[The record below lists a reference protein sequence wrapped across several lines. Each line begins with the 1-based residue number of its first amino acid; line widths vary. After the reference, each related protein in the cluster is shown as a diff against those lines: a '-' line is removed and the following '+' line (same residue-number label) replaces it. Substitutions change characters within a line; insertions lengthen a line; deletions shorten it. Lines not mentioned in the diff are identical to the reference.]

1 MDGNLHKQHIVR
13 VTRNVHAA
21 SADGI
26 ADEVIRQSW
35 MRCDRE
41 FGLDP
46 GKPPSAYVLDSS
58 AIKEHQGQVE
68 GFLQVARTGME
79 AFYKQ
84 ISSLNYVM
92 LLTDG
97 EGVTVDYIGDRKYD
111 REAKQAGLYLGT
123 SWKERYAG
131 TNAVGTCL
139 STGKAIIC
147 HKTDHFYAANIDLT
161 CTAAPIFAPDGNLLA
176 ILDVSSMSSPLAKES
191 QFLALQLVMMHAKM
205 IESANFLNHF
215 SSHWILRYAKTPVFV
230 DVNKENLIAI
240 DGDGMILGATQA
252 AVNELNGGCSVKDVI
267 GSSIS
272 DYFETSIDDLL
283 SVASGPVNLINN
295 TITVRGAGELFYM
308 DITPP
313 TGKSVSK
320 PKAGFLS
327 GHRNAFD
334 RIAGEEPLM
343 QASITKAKRFADQN
357 LNIIISG
364 ETGTGKELMARAIH
378 NSSVRSIKPFVA
390 INCAAIPESLIES
403 ELFGYEQG
411 AFTGGRKQG
420 KKGLIMQSDG
430 GTLFLDEISDMP
442 LNLQSRLLR
451 VLAEREVLALG
462 SDKPKRADLH
472 VISASHK
479 DLRVLIARG
488 GFREDLYYRL
498 NGATL
503 ELPAL
508 RHRQDISFVVAN
520 IVAEES
526 KLRRTHFQV
535 STEVEEIFER
545 YPWPGNCR
553 QLRNVLQFAMA
564 LTDDG
569 VIKANDLPDE
579 IRSEVRS
586 NELSPS
592 AAMTG
597 VDDSLQK
604 EALGNGYPMKAK
616 SLIALLQKH
625 KWNITDVALEL
636 NLARSTVYRRMKK
649 YAIVAPNDR

>member
-1 MDGNLHKQHIVR
+1 MVTCTSSILFR
-13 VTRNVHAA
+13 VANNVNADA
-21 SADGI
+21 ADGI
-26 ADEVIRQSW
+26 ADQVIRQSW

-46 GKPPSAYVLDSS
+46 GQPPSACVLDSS
-58 AIKEHQGQVE
+58 AIRAHQGQIE
-68 GFLQVARTGME
+68 EFLQVARTGME

-111 REAKQAGLYLGT
+111 HEAKQAGLYLGT

-139 STGKAIIC
+139 STGKPIIC

-205 IESANFLNHF
+205 IESANFLSHF
-215 SSHWILRYAKTPVFV
+215 SGHWILRYAKTPVFV

-240 DGDGMILGATQA
+240 DGDGTILGATQA
-252 AVNELNGGCSVKDVI
+252 AVNELNGGSSVKDVI
-267 GSSIS
+267 GNSIS
-272 DYFETSIDDLL
+272 EHFETSVDDLF
-283 SVASGPVNLINN
+283 SVASDSVNLINN
-295 TITVRGAGELFYM
+295 TIKVRGAGELFYM

-320 PKAGFLS
+320 KKAGFLS
-327 GHRNAFD
+327 GHRNAFAW
-334 RIAGEEPLM
+334 IAGEDKLM
-343 QASITKAKRFADQN
+343 QASISKARRFADQN

-411 AFTGGRKQG
+411 AFTGGSKKG

-451 VLAEREVLALG
+451 VLAEKEVLALG
-462 SDKPKRADLH
+462 AEKPKRADLH

-479 DLRVLIARG
+479 DLRVLIGRG

-526 KLRRTHFQV
+526 KVRRANFQV
-535 STEVEEIFER
+535 AAEVLKIFER

-569 VIKANDLPDE
+569 IIKANDLPDE
-579 IRSEVRS
+579 IRSALPG
-586 NELSPS
+586 NEPSPL
-592 AAMTG
+592 AALTG
-597 VDDSLQK
+597 VDLLPQK
-604 EALGNGYPMKAK
+604 DASEDGYPMQAK
-616 SLIALLQKH
+616 TLIELLQKH

>member
-1 MDGNLHKQHIVR
+1 MNGDLQKQHIVR
-13 VTRNVHAA
+13 VANNVNADT
-21 SADGI
+21 ADGI

-35 MRCDRE
+35 LRCDRE

-46 GKPPSAYVLDSS
+46 GRPPSACVLDSA
-58 AIKEHQGQVE
+58 AIRAHQGQIE
-68 GFLQVARTGME
+68 EFLQVARTGME

-111 REAKQAGLYLGT
+111 HEAKQAGLYLGT
-123 SWKERYAG
+123 SWRERYAG

-205 IESANFLNHF
+205 IESANFLSHF
-215 SSHWILRYAKTPVFV
+215 SGHWILRYAKTPVFV

-240 DGDGMILGATQA
+240 DGDGTILGATQA
-252 AVNELNGGCSVKDVI
+252 AVNELIGGSSVKDVI
-267 GSSIS
+267 GTSVSEH
-272 DYFETSIDDLL
+272 FETSVDDLF
-283 SVASGPVNLINN
+283 SVVSDSVNFINN
-295 TITVRGAGELFYM
+295 TIKVRGAGELFYM

-313 TGKSVSK
+313 AGKSVSK
-320 PKAGFLS
+320 KKAGFLS
-327 GHRNAFD
+327 GHRNAFA
-334 RIAGEEPLM
+334 RIAGEDKLM
-343 QASITKAKRFADQN
+343 QASISKARRFADQN

-411 AFTGGRKQG
+411 AFTGGNKKG

-462 SDKPKRADLH
+462 ADKPKRADLH

-479 DLRVLIARG
+479 DLRVLIGRG

-526 KLRRTHFQV
+526 KLRTANFQV
-535 STEVEEIFER
+535 AAEVQEIFER

-569 VIKANDLPDE
+569 IIKASDLPDE
-579 IRSEVRS
+579 IRSDLPS
-586 NELSPS
+586 NESSPS
-592 AAMTG
+592 AEMVG
-597 VDDSLQK
+597 VDLSLQK
-604 EALGNGYPMKAK
+604 GASENGYSMQAK
-616 SLIALLQKH
+616 TLIELLQKH

-636 NLARSTVYRRMKK
+636 KLARSTVYRRMKK

>member
-1 MDGNLHKQHIVR
+1 MNGDLHKQHIVR
-13 VTRNVHAA
+13 VANNVNADA
-21 SADGI
+21 ADGI
-26 ADEVIRQSW
+26 ADQVIRQSW

-46 GKPPSAYVLDSS
+46 GQPPSACVLDSS
-58 AIKEHQGQVE
+58 AIRAHQGQIE
-68 GFLQVARTGME
+68 EFLQVARTGME

-111 REAKQAGLYLGT
+111 HEAKQAGLYLGT

-139 STGKAIIC
+139 STGKPIIC

-205 IESANFLNHF
+205 IESANFLSHF
-215 SSHWILRYAKTPVFV
+215 SGHWILRYAKTPVFV

-240 DGDGMILGATQA
+240 DGDGTILGATQA
-252 AVNELNGGCSVKDVI
+252 AVNELNGGSSVKDVI
-267 GSSIS
+267 GNSIS
-272 DYFETSIDDLL
+272 EHFETSVDDLF
-283 SVASGPVNLINN
+283 SVASDSVNLINN
-295 TITVRGAGELFYM
+295 TIKVRGAGELFYM

-320 PKAGFLS
+320 KKAGFLS
-327 GHRNAFD
+327 GHRNAFAW
-334 RIAGEEPLM
+334 IAGEDKLM
-343 QASITKAKRFADQN
+343 QASISKARRFADQN

-411 AFTGGRKQG
+411 AFTGGSKKG

-451 VLAEREVLALG
+451 VLAEKEVLALG
-462 SDKPKRADLH
+462 AEKPKRADLH

-479 DLRVLIARG
+479 DLRVLIGRG

-526 KLRRTHFQV
+526 KVRRANFQV
-535 STEVEEIFER
+535 SAEVLKIFER

-569 VIKANDLPDE
+569 IIKANDLPDE
-579 IRSEVRS
+579 IRSALPG
-586 NELSPS
+586 NEPSPL
-592 AAMTG
+592 AALTG
-597 VDDSLQK
+597 VDLLPQK
-604 EALGNGYPMKAK
+604 DASEDGYPMQAK
-616 SLIALLQKH
+616 TLIELLQKH

>member
-1 MDGNLHKQHIVR
+1 MNGDLRKQHIVR
-13 VTRNVHAA
+13 VANNVNANT
-21 SADGI
+21 ADGI

-46 GKPPSAYVLDSS
+46 GQPPRACVLDSS
-58 AIKEHQGQVE
+58 AIRAHQGQIE
-68 GFLQVARTGME
+68 AFLQVARTGME

-111 REAKQAGLYLGT
+111 HEAKQAGLYLGT

-139 STGKAIIC
+139 STGKSIIC
-147 HKTDHFYAANIDLT
+147 HQTDHFYAANIDLT

-215 SSHWILRYAKTPVFV
+215 SGHWILRYAKTPVFV

-240 DGDGMILGATQA
+240 DGDGTILGATQA
-252 AVNELNGGCSVKDVI
+252 AVNELNSGSSVKDII
-267 GSSIS
+267 GNSIS
-272 DYFETSIDDLL
+272 EHFETSVDDLF
-283 SVASGPVNLINN
+283 SVASDSVNLINN
-295 TITVRGAGELFYM
+295 TIKVRGAGELFYM

-320 PKAGFLS
+320 KKAGFLS
-327 GHRNAFD
+327 GHRNAFA
-334 RIAGEEPLM
+334 RIAGEDKLM
-343 QASITKAKRFADQN
+343 RGSISKARRFADQN

-411 AFTGGRKQG
+411 AFTGGSKKG

-451 VLAEREVLALG
+451 VLAESEVLALG
-462 SDKPKRADLH
+462 ADKPKRADLH

-479 DLRVLIARG
+479 DLRVLIGRG

-508 RHRQDISFVVAN
+508 RHRQDIPFVVAN

-526 KLRRTHFQV
+526 KLRGASFQV
-535 STEVEEIFER
+535 AAEVQEIFER

-569 VIKANDLPDE
+569 IIKANDLPDE
-579 IRSEVRS
+579 IRSELPS
-586 NELSPS
+586 NESSPS
-592 AAMTG
+592 AAIRG
-597 VDDSLQK
+597 VDLSPQK
-604 EALGNGYPMKAK
+604 DASEDGYPMQAK
-616 SLIALLQKH
+616 TLIELLQKH

>member
-1 MDGNLHKQHIVR
+1 MNGDLHRQHIVR
-13 VTRNVHAA
+13 VANNVNADA
-21 SADGI
+21 ADGI
-26 ADEVIRQSW
+26 ADQVIRQSW

-46 GKPPSAYVLDSS
+46 GQPPSACVLDSS
-58 AIKEHQGQVE
+58 AIRAHQGQIE
-68 GFLQVARTGME
+68 EFLQVARTGME

-111 REAKQAGLYLGT
+111 HEAKQAGLYLGT
-123 SWKERYAG
+123 SWQERYAG

-139 STGKAIIC
+139 STGKPIIC

-205 IESANFLNHF
+205 IESANFLSHF
-215 SSHWILRYAKTPVFV
+215 SGHWILRYAKTPVFV

-240 DGDGMILGATQA
+240 DGDGTILGATQA
-252 AVNELNGGCSVKDVI
+252 AVNELNGGSSVKDVI
-267 GSSIS
+267 GNSIS
-272 DYFETSIDDLL
+272 EHFETSVDDLF
-283 SVASGPVNLINN
+283 SVASDSVNLINN
-295 TITVRGAGELFYM
+295 TIKVRGAGELFYM

-320 PKAGFLS
+320 KKAGFLS
-327 GHRNAFD
+327 GHRNAFAW
-334 RIAGEEPLM
+334 IAGEDKLM
-343 QASITKAKRFADQN
+343 QASISKARRFADQN

-411 AFTGGRKQG
+411 AFTGGSKKG

-451 VLAEREVLALG
+451 VLAEKEVLALG
-462 SDKPKRADLH
+462 AEKPKRADLH

-479 DLRVLIARG
+479 DLRVLIGRG

-526 KLRRTHFQV
+526 KVRRANFQV
-535 STEVEEIFER
+535 SAEVLKIFER

-569 VIKANDLPDE
+569 IIKANDLPDE
-579 IRSEVRS
+579 IRSALPG
-586 NELSPS
+586 NEPSPL
-592 AAMTG
+592 AALTG
-597 VDDSLQK
+597 VDLLPQK
-604 EALGNGYPMKAK
+604 DASEDGYPMQAK
-616 SLIALLQKH
+616 TLIELLQKH